1 MPAERTLPIAAEH
14 REFTVKVDGEAVP
27 REHAMQAAS
36 VTASVNRIASAR
48 LTFVDGAAAG
58 SGKGDF
64 LLSSKDLFKPGAAIE
79 ILAGAGADPTLVFK
93 GIVTAQRLKMR
104 EASPSTLI
112 VECRHAASRLT
123 LVRRSANFFEQTD
136 ADAIQSLLG
145 AAGVS
150 GNVDATTVAHP
161 QLVQHDC
168 SDWDFINARAAAN
181 GLLVFTRGP
190 DLALKKPMLAGPVAD
205 LRFGATIL
213 AFDAEVDGRL
223 QTSAVQVLSWAAA
236 DQAVTS
242 TEGETPAFKSPGNFD
257 ADALAE
263 GAGSAALIHRHAAL
277 NEAEATALGSAIWQ
291 QTRLDLA
298 SGRVQCIGMAAVLP
312 GDTVT
317 LSGVGA
323 RFSGDVLVTGVRQE
337 FDTTQ
342 GWKTHLQF
350 GGTAPDP
357 ALRERLQ
364 MNRTAAL
371 LAPVAGLQAGVVT
384 DNEDPDG
391 EFRVRVRQPL
401 GGDGG
406 DGGDG
411 GEGGDGI
418 WARVACLDA
427 GADRGFFFRPEV
439 GDEVLLG
446 FLDDDPRQPVLLGMM
461 HSSALAA
468 PLPPSNDNHQKGYK
482 SRSGIELMF
491 DDEKSIV
498 TLLTPGGNTLVLDDD
513 AQGITLQDQHGN
525 KIVLGPDG
533 IAIQSSKALTL
544 RSGTEGGFESGTS
557 MDVKAGTALTCEG
570 TASCDIKSG
579 GVVKVA
585 GSAIQ
590 LG

>member
-14 REFTVKVDGEAVP
+14 REFTVKVDGQAVP

-36 VTASVNRIASAR
+36 VTAAVNRIASAR
-48 LTFVDGAAAG
+48 LTFADGAAG
-58 SGKGDF
+58 VGDF
-64 LLSSKDLFKPGAAIE
+64 PLSNQDLFKPGAAIE

-93 GIVTAQRLKMR
+93 GIVTAQRLKVR

-123 LVRRSANFFEQTD
+123 LVRRSANFFDQSDSE
-136 ADAIQSLLG
+136 AIESLLG
-145 AAGVS
+145 AAAVKGE
-150 GNVDATTVAHP
+150 VDSTTVRHK

-168 SDWDFINARAAAN
+168 TDWDFINARAGAN
-181 GLLVFTRGP
+181 GLLVFTRGAH
-190 DLALKKPMLAGPVAD
+190 LALKKPALASAVAD

-223 QTSAVQVLSWAAA
+223 QTSAVKVLSWAAA
-236 DQAVTS
+236 DQAVTT
-242 TEGETPAFKSPGNFD
+242 TEGETPAFKTPGNFD

-263 GAGSAALIHRHAAL
+263 GAGSEALLHRHAAL
-277 NEAEATALGSAIWQ
+277 DEAEATALGSAVWQ
-291 QTRLDLA
+291 QARLDLA
-298 SGRVQCIGMAAVLP
+298 SGRVQCVGMAAVLP
-312 GDTVT
+312 GDTVK

-350 GGTAPDP
+350 GGTSPDP

-371 LAPVAGLQAGVVT
+371 LAPVAGLQAAVVT

-391 EFRVRVRQPL
+391 EFRVRVRLPL
-401 GGDGG
+401 VVDGD
-406 DGGDG
+406 DGV
-411 GEGGDGI
+411 
-418 WARVACLDA
+418 WARVTSLDA

-439 GDEVLLG
+439 GDEVLIG
-446 FLDDDPRQPVLLGMM
+446 FLDDDPRQPVMLGML
-461 HSSALAA
+461 HSSAMAA
-468 PLPPSNDNHQKGYK
+468 PLSPSNDNHEKGYK
-482 SRSGIELMF
+482 SRSGIEMLF
-491 DDEKSIV
+491 DDKKRVV
-498 TLLTPGGNTLVLDDD
+498 TLRTPGGNTLVLDDD
-513 AQGITLQDQHGN
+513 AKGITLQDQNGN
-525 KIVLGPDG
+525 KIVLGPEG
-533 IAIQSSKALTL
+533 ITLESSKALSL
-544 RSGTEGGFESGTS
+544 KSGTEGSFEGGTS

-570 TASCDIKSG
+570 TASNDIKSG

-585 GSAIQ
+585 GAVIQ